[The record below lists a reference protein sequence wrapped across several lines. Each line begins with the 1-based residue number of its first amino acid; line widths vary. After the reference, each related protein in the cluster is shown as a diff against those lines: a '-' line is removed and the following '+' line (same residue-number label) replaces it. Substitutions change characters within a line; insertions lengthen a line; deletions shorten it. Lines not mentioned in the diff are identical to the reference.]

1 MAISKKKAAPI
12 AAASKPVVGVIG
24 LGNMGGAMASNLVKN
39 GYPVVGYDTMP
50 ARRAALKSAGG
61 SAVAS
66 IAAVAKAAHLIIT
79 SLPTEGAV
87 HAVMAEL
94 QGRIVA
100 EMSTM
105 TLATKEAARATLAKA
120 GMVLLDCPVS
130 GTGKQAKAQDLVVL
144 ASGPAQAVKAFE
156 AAFPGMSRSH
166 YYVGPFGN
174 GSKMKFVAN
183 LLVAIH
189 NTSAAEAFVLGK
201 KAGLDPAMI
210 YKVIGDGAGSSRIF
224 QVRGPMMVKGDYH
237 VNPSVSNYIQ
247 QKDMRIITDFA
258 RDLDVPT
265 PVFNA
270 ATPYYA
276 AAIAMGHGDS
286 DTAAV
291 CAVLEEWAGIGK
303 KSGKGKAA
311 EKPAARKPVEKRTA
325 AKKPAKKT

>member
-1 MAISKKKAAPI
+1 MATKKTAP
-12 AAASKPVVGVIG
+12 AASDKPVVGVIG
-24 LGNMGGAMASNLVKN
+24 LGNMGGAMAANLAKN
-39 GYPVVGYDTMP
+39 GYAVVGYDTTP
-50 ARRAALKSAGG
+50 ARRAALKAAGG

-66 IAAVAKAAHLIIT
+66 IAAVAKAANLIIT

-87 HAVMAEL
+87 HAVMGEL
-94 QGRIVA
+94 AATRLKGRIVA

-183 LLVAIH
+183 LLVSIH

-270 ATPYYA
+270 STPYYA

-303 KSGKGKAA
+303 QRGKNSGKSAA
-311 EKPAARKPVEKRTA
+311 KKSAKPAAKKA
-325 AKKPAKKT
+325 AKRK